1 MASFELF
8 SGDAANQLFAVNM
21 PYIARAHIDV
31 EHPVG
36 TPVAFTWIN
45 DTQISATVAPI
56 LGTSNVKVVRDTP
69 IGALTDFVDGSAL
82 GESDLD
88 RSLLQS
94 LYIAEETQ
102 DNDTLN
108 LKKDLADDK
117 YDAQSKVIKLV
128 AEGAADND
136 AVNVSQVAALTGADV
151 ILAAASAAAAATSET
166 NAETSETNA
175 ETSETN
181 AATSATNAATSKT
194 NAGTSE
200 TNAAV
205 SAAAAVAALGA
216 ASWADVAFKTFSD
229 TPIAIVDADSAVM
242 YSIDTSGGDVVVN
255 LPSIAV
261 LTLSGPWS
269 IGFKKTTSDA
279 NTITINTDGTDTI
292 DGVASFVISE
302 ENGGAVLIPDVDPA
316 FDEWTSSLF
325 GFAIPGN
332 LTVDNFADTTDYT
345 SGRTTQLTISKAP
358 AVKQNLWISFDGV
371 TQHHNTYSVVD
382 TTVTFDAAIPT
393 GTANV
398 EVQIG
403 TVVSI
408 GTPSDDTVTPE
419 KIAALAVETAGIAAD
434 AVTYAKIQNIGAT
447 QRVLGRNTAGAGDT
461 EEVTLSEFLD
471 WVGSAA
477 DGDTLHRA
485 SGAWTRLAKGTDG
498 QVMTLASG
506 VPSWGAGT
514 PTGSPI
520 LFAAAAADIPSG
532 YLLCDGTA
540 VSRTTYA
547 ALFTA
552 IGIIHGNGNGY
563 STFNVPDMRGKSA
576 IGTNDSGLTAGADSG
591 FTTRDEGDTGGTE
604 AHALVKAEIPAHSHT
619 MVSAGGKGR
628 GGNIAN
634 PHLGRSGTIAT
645 RASGGGR
652 AHNNMHPFVTMNFII
667 KT

>member
-1 MASFELF
+1 M
-8 SGDAANQLFAVNM
+8 
-21 PYIARAHIDV
+21 
-31 EHPVG
+31 
-36 TPVAFTWIN
+36 AFTWIN
-45 DTQISATVAPI
+45 DTQISTTVAPI
-56 LGTSNVKVVRDTP
+56 LGTKNVRVIRDTP

-102 DNDTLN
+102 DNDAVN
-108 LKKDLADDK
+108 LKRDLADDK

-136 AVNVSQVAALTGADV
+136 AVNLSQVIALTGADV
-151 ILAAASAAAAATSET
+151 TLAKA
-166 NAETSETNA
+166 
-175 ETSETN
+175 
-181 AATSATNAATSKT
+181 
-194 NAGTSE
+194 
-200 TNAAV
+200 

-242 YSIDTSGGDVVVN
+242 YSIDTSDGDVVVN
-255 LPSIAV
+255 LPSIAA
-261 LTLSGPWS
+261 LTLLGPWS

-292 DGVASFVISE
+292 DGVASLVISE

-332 LTVDNFADTTDYT
+332 LTVDNFAAGRDYT
-345 SGRTTQLTISKAP
+345 SGRTTRLTISKAP

-403 TVVSI
+403 TVASI
-408 GTPSDDTVTPE
+408 GTPSDGTVTSE
-419 KIAALAVETAGIAAD
+419 KIAARAVKTAGIAAD

-447 QRVLGRNTAGAGDT
+447 HRVLGRNTARAGDT

-485 SGAWTRLAKGTDG
+485 SGAWTRLAKGRDG

-506 VPSWGAGT
+506 VPAWGAAAGT

-520 LFAAAAADIPSG
+520 LFAGAAADIPSG

-540 VSRTTYA
+540 VSRRTYA

-576 IGTNDSGLTAGADSG
+576 IGTNDSGLTAGEDEG
-591 FTTRDEGDTGGTE
+591 FTTRAEGDTGGAET
-604 AHALVKAEIPAHSHT
+604 HTLVKAELPPHSHGSYST
-619 MVSAGGKGR
+619 PPPASTPPPTGGKGQQR
-628 GGNIAN
+628 SAGNPRAAPYRTVTSRAAN
-634 PHLGRSGTIAT
+634 P
-645 RASGGGR
+645 R
-652 AHNNMHPFVTMNFII
+652 AHNNMQPFVTMNFII